1 MKQSAE
7 NMVQLIFNVVL
18 TKQSGTMTSLSIMS
32 AIVLPLMLMTSYFG
46 QNFDDF
52 PAVKDHGVKY
62 L

>member
-1 MKQSAE
+1 
-7 NMVQLIFNVVL
+7 
-18 TKQSGTMTSLSIMS
+18 MTSLSIMS